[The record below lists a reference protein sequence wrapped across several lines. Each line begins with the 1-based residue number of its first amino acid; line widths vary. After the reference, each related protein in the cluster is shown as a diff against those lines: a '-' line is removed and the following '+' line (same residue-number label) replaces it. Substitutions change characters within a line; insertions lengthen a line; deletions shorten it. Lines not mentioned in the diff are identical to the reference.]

1 MPLPSEAEGEREG
14 VLEGVANYAAPSPSS
29 APYRGGE
36 ARKTASS
43 VRAGSILRDY
53 APEMT
58 SALSLKAMAGSYFE
72 SMDFCWQLRRVQILS
87 GCLVYRNILWLEGS
101 RTPLN
106 GVFSLVTPRSLLY

>member
-1 MPLPSEAEGEREG
+1 MPLPGEAEGEREG

-43 VRAGSILRDY
+43 VRAGSSLRDY

-106 GVFSLVTPRSLLY
+106 GVFLL